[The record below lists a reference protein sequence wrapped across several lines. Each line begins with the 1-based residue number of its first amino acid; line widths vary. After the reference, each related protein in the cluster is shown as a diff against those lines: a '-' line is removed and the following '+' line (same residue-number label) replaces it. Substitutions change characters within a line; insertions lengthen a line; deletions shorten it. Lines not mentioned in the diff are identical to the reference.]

1 MLWRRKENELTF
13 TWEVL
18 EVVRG
23 SRSEVVVGQ
32 KMPKR
37 CVAAG
42 CSNVS
47 NLKEGIS
54 LHKLP
59 FYDDDRPE
67 AKKRRKKWV
76 DFIRLKRMKWQ
87 PSQSSVLCSEH
98 FRRED
103 FVRSANLGDEQN
115 LDIAK
120 RWLRTDDFGVCVFP
134 SVHAKALVPNPND
147 KPASNRAKRMVRCVR
162 LYRSW
167 CTAVYHLSF
176 SLYTT
181 LLKPSCCVLDH

>member
-1 MLWRRKENELTF
+1 
-13 TWEVL
+13 
-18 EVVRG
+18 
-23 SRSEVVVGQ
+23 
-32 KMPKR
+32 MPKR

-42 CSNVS
+42 CSNVT

-67 AKKRRKKWV
+67 AKRRRKKWV

-87 PSQSSVLCSEH
+87 ASQSSVLCSEH

-103 FVRSANLGDEQN
+103 FVRSANLGDGQN

-134 SVHAKALVPNPND
+134 SVHAKTLVPNPND

-162 LYRSW
+162 LHRSS
-167 CTAVYHLSF
+167 CIAVYHLSF
-176 SLYTT
+176 SHYTT